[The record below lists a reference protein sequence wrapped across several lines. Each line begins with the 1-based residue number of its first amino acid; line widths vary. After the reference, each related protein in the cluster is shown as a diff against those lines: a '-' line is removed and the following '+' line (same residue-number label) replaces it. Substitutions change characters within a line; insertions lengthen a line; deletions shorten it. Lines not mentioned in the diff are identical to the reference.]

1 MEFYFAPLEGVTGF
15 TYRNAYN
22 DLFDDMD
29 KYYAPFISPS
39 INDRLKGKEI
49 RDLLPENNNK
59 GINLV
64 PQILANRADYFI
76 KAANQLIELGYDKE
90 INLNAGCPSGT
101 VVSKNKGAGFL
112 KDTEAMDRF
121 FDETFNWLEKKN
133 SEGHNLSISV
143 KTRIGMYEPDEFEN
157 ILEVYN
163 KYPISQLIVHPR
175 TREQLYKGTPN
186 MEAFKYALENSKNPV
201 CYNGDINTVENY
213 HRIIEKIND
222 DSEMKIGSIMIGRG
236 LIGNPNLVNEIK
248 GGKKLTKKMLEAY
261 HDRLYNDF
269 EKIMKADKHLLFKM
283 KEMWTY
289 MSLNFDDSHK
299 CAKLIRKAQNLY
311 KYNLAVYEIFEKYE
325 VDTIVVGMP
334 LNMNGT
340 MSERAKITEQ
350 FVHKLKC
357 KYNKMEIHTIDERLT
372 TVEAHKTM
380 NFLEV
385 NKNKKKNIVDT
396 ISAVYILETYLNKL
410 KNTLQNN

>member
-22 DLFDDMD
+22 DLFDDVD

-143 KTRIGMYEPDEFEN
+143 KTRIGMYEPD
-157 ILEVYN
+157 
-163 KYPISQLIVHPR
+163 
-175 TREQLYKGTPN
+175 
-186 MEAFKYALENSKNPV
+186 
-201 CYNGDINTVENY
+201 
-213 HRIIEKIND
+213 
-222 DSEMKIGSIMIGRG
+222 
-236 LIGNPNLVNEIK
+236 
-248 GGKKLTKKMLEAY
+248 
-261 HDRLYNDF
+261 
-269 EKIMKADKHLLFKM
+269 
-283 KEMWTY
+283 
-289 MSLNFDDSHK
+289 
-299 CAKLIRKAQNLY
+299 
-311 KYNLAVYEIFEKYE
+311 
-325 VDTIVVGMP
+325 
-334 LNMNGT
+334 
-340 MSERAKITEQ
+340 
-350 FVHKLKC
+350 
-357 KYNKMEIHTIDERLT
+357 
-372 TVEAHKTM
+372 
-380 NFLEV
+380 
-385 NKNKKKNIVDT
+385 
-396 ISAVYILETYLNKL
+396 
-410 KNTLQNN
+410 

>member
-22 DLFDDMD
+22 DLFDDVD

-49 RDLLPENNNK
+49 RDLLPENNSK

-163 KYPISQLIVHPR
+163 RYPISQLIVHPR

-213 HRIIEKIND
+213 HRIIDKIND

-248 GGKKLTKKMLEAY
+248 GG
-261 HDRLYNDF
+261 
-269 EKIMKADKHLLFKM
+269 EKISKETLRQFHDKLYGDFAAEMSADKHLLNKM
-283 KEMWTY
+283 IEMWNYLSYATT
-289 MSLNFDDSHK
+289 DPHK
-299 CAKLIRKAQNLY
+299 TAKMIRKSQST
-311 KYNLAVYEIFEKYE
+311 FKYE
-325 VDTIVVGMP
+325 KAVEQIFNEYVV
-334 LNMNGT
+334 
-340 MSERAKITEQ
+340 
-350 FVHKLKC
+350 
-357 KYNKMEIHTIDERLT
+357 
-372 TVEAHKTM
+372 
-380 NFLEV
+380 
-385 NKNKKKNIVDT
+385 
-396 ISAVYILETYLNKL
+396 
-410 KNTLQNN
+410 

>member
-22 DLFDDMD
+22 DLFDDVD

-59 GINLV
+59 EINLV

-163 KYPISQLIVHPR
+163 RYPISTSKNKRATIQ
-175 TREQLYKGTPN
+175 G
-186 MEAFKYALENSKNPV
+186 NSK
-201 CYNGDINTVENY
+201 
-213 HRIIEKIND
+213 H
-222 DSEMKIGSIMIGRG
+222 GS
-236 LIGNPNLVNEIK
+236 L
-248 GGKKLTKKMLEAY
+248 
-261 HDRLYNDF
+261 
-269 EKIMKADKHLLFKM
+269 
-283 KEMWTY
+283 
-289 MSLNFDDSHK
+289 
-299 CAKLIRKAQNLY
+299 
-311 KYNLAVYEIFEKYE
+311 
-325 VDTIVVGMP
+325 
-334 LNMNGT
+334 
-340 MSERAKITEQ
+340 
-350 FVHKLKC
+350 
-357 KYNKMEIHTIDERLT
+357 
-372 TVEAHKTM
+372 
-380 NFLEV
+380 
-385 NKNKKKNIVDT
+385 
-396 ISAVYILETYLNKL
+396 
-410 KNTLQNN
+410 

>member
-22 DLFDDMD
+22 DLFDDVD

-163 KYPISQLIVHPR
+163 RYPISQLIVHPR

-236 LIGNPNLVNEIK
+236 LIG
-248 GGKKLTKKMLEAY
+248 
-261 HDRLYNDF
+261 DR
-269 EKIMKADKHLLFKM
+269 K
-283 KEMWTY
+283 
-289 MSLNFDDSHK
+289 S
-299 CAKLIRKAQNLY
+299 
-311 KYNLAVYEIFEKYE
+311 
-325 VDTIVVGMP
+325 VV
-334 LNMNGT
+334 
-340 MSERAKITEQ
+340 
-350 FVHKLKC
+350 
-357 KYNKMEIHTIDERLT
+357 
-372 TVEAHKTM
+372 
-380 NFLEV
+380 
-385 NKNKKKNIVDT
+385 
-396 ISAVYILETYLNKL
+396 
-410 KNTLQNN
+410 

>member
-143 KTRIGMYEPDEFEN
+143 KTRIGTYEPDEFEN
-157 ILEVYN
+157 ILKVYN

-213 HRIIEKIND
+213 HRIIEKINN
-222 DSEMKIGSIMIGRG
+222 DSEMKIESIMIGRG

-325 VDTIVVGMP
+325 
-334 LNMNGT
+334 
-340 MSERAKITEQ
+340 
-350 FVHKLKC
+350 LK
-357 KYNKMEIHTIDERLT
+357 
-372 TVEAHKTM
+372 
-380 NFLEV
+380 
-385 NKNKKKNIVDT
+385 
-396 ISAVYILETYLNKL
+396 
-410 KNTLQNN
+410 

>member
-22 DLFDDMD
+22 DLFDDVD

-76 KAANQLIELGYDKE
+76 KAANQLIELGYDK
-90 INLNAGCPSGT
+90 
-101 VVSKNKGAGFL
+101 
-112 KDTEAMDRF
+112 DTEAMDRF
-121 FDETFNWLEKKN
+121 FDETFNWLENKN

-163 KYPISQLIVHPR
+163 RYPISQLIVHPR

-213 HRIIEKIND
+213 HRIIEKINN

-311 KYNLAVYEIFEKYE
+311 KYNLAVNEIFEKYE
-325 VDTIVVGMP
+325 
-334 LNMNGT
+334 
-340 MSERAKITEQ
+340 
-350 FVHKLKC
+350 LK
-357 KYNKMEIHTIDERLT
+357 
-372 TVEAHKTM
+372 
-380 NFLEV
+380 
-385 NKNKKKNIVDT
+385 
-396 ISAVYILETYLNKL
+396 
-410 KNTLQNN
+410 